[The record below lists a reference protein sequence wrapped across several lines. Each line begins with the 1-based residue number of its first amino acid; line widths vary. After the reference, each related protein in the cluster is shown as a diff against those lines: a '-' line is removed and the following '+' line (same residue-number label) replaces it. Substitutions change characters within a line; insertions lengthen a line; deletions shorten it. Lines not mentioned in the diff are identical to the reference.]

1 MSNFQQIL
9 KAIKN
14 IDFTALE
21 KLLDDDKSYMD
32 VPKQLF
38 IERLQFSIKEQSC
51 LGFSGYDNIV
61 KGKCG
66 VCNKGCDAYSFQ
78 SEGNPSLNLFFETE
92 SEHIEDIY
100 LCCDFVH
107 DIEADHCIKFFF
119 YKEETARFIPGEN
132 YLIDK
137 QKTERAVAEFKK
149 LTAHNF
155 VDIEDL
161 VYWDEKYKDLTDIFG
176 WNDLYH
182 PYKYLN
188 EFDDIC
194 RDLRDFVEFYNTGK
208 TAKEAMTEYKKLS
221 NEKDLVAWLFKHQS
235 NKCFN
240 EFKGLGNWKKTGFIK
255 FGPNSDIVVD
265 CSVCLDAFK
274 LPKVYDKEY
283 YRILRKY
290 AIKGVD
296 DNGILY
302 NLKIYLKLR
311 KKYLDILPLD

>member
-1 MSNFQQIL
+1 
-9 KAIKN
+9 
-14 IDFTALE
+14 
-21 KLLDDDKSYMD
+21 MD
-32 VPKQLF
+32 VSKDLF
-38 IERLQFSIKEQSC
+38 LERLEESLQCQVKNGFKGFNEVIKGTCESC
-51 LGFSGYDNIV
+51 DGEHDT
-61 KGKCG
+61 
-66 VCNKGCDAYSFQ
+66 YSFI
-78 SEGNPSLNLFFETE
+78 SKGYPSLNLCIDSRDDKVVDINLSSDVCNEF
-92 SEHIEDIY
+92 IEGDKI
-100 LCCDFVH
+100 H
-107 DIEADHCIKFFF
+107 FFF

-137 QKTERAVAEFKK
+137 ENTERAVSEFKK
-149 LTAHNF
+149 LTEHSF
-155 VDIEDL
+155 VDIQDL

-208 TAKEAMTEYKKLS
+208 TAKEAMAEYEKLS
-221 NEKDLVAWLFKHQS
+221 NEKDLVAWLFKYRDRR
-235 NKCFN
+235 CFN

-255 FGPNSDIVVD
+255 FGLNSDIVVD